1 MEFHLLLIFA
11 LFLVVVNGSNYGALP
26 GEMYW
31 KSKFPSTPLPKALQE
46 LLQPTAAAVNKSSL
60 PKVELIGSQRAKRAT
75 YGVGYWTELKTLF
88 DKNAIYNKTTIYFLY
103 NDLYPY
109 KKMKLIFT
117 ESMSGSKFLPRKIAQ
132 SIPFSNNKLQE
143 ILNYFSIES
152 SSKEAQIMKQTIQE
166 CEAIGIRGEDKY
178 CATSFE
184 SLADFV
190 TAKFGKKIRAFS
202 NEVEEENKKQE
213 YTILKGI
220 KMIRDNQIVCHK
232 QRYKYA
238 IFYCHT
244 INGTEAY
251 MVPLV
256 GEDGS
261 RAKAVVIC
269 HTDTSTWNPEH
280 FAFQVLNVKPG
291 GPPICHFLNSDTIV
305 WVPI

>member
-1 MEFHLLLIFA
+1 MAMHFVLLFA
-11 LFLVVVNGSNYGALP
+11 LLFLVVNGSNGALP
-26 GEMYW
+26 GEVYW
-31 KSKFPSTPLPKALQE
+31 ESKLPNTPLPKALQE
-46 LLQPTAAAVNKSSL
+46 LLQPAATAVNKNSFERL
-60 PKVELIGSQRAKRAT
+60 KLIREESPRAT
-75 YGVGYWTELKTLF
+75 YGVGYWEELKTLS
-88 DKNAIYNKTTIYFLY
+88 DKNVIYNETTIYFLY
-103 NDLYPY
+103 NDLHPY

-117 ESMSGSKFLPRKIAQ
+117 ESMNGSKFLSRKIAE
-132 SIPFSNNKLQE
+132 SIPFSSNKSQE

-184 SLADFV
+184 SLVDFV
-190 TAKFGKKIRAFS
+190 TAKFGKKIGTFS

-244 INGTEAY
+244 INGTKAY

-269 HTDTSTWNPEH
+269 HTDTSAWNPEH

-291 GPPICHFLNSDTIV
+291 GRPICHFLNSDTIV